1 MSVSLVTP
9 GGSAA
14 ATPQA
19 CTSPRVVSLGDVT
32 APEGT
37 RGPGQPETQFSFA
50 VTSSGCAAAGTIFYM
65 LVSGT
70 AFTDDTAVK
79 TVTFAEGDGS
89 AKTIPVF
96 VIPDATPEPNETFSV
111 QILGTQGLVQ
121 VSDGIGAG
129 VILNDDGG
137 QPAAPRDG
145 VRSVI
150 DFHGSEY
157 RCQPGAT
164 ACCQPGMP
172 AC

>member
-1 MSVSLVTP
+1 
-9 GGSAA
+9 
-14 ATPQA
+14 
-19 CTSPRVVSLGDVT
+19 VVSLGDVT

-50 VTSSGCAAAGTIFYM
+50 MTSSGCAAGGTVFYM

-70 AFTDDTAVK
+70 AFTDDTAVRM
-79 TVTFAEGDGS
+79 VTFAEGDAS

-96 VIPDATPEPNETFSV
+96 VVPDATPELNETFSV
-111 QILGTQGLVQ
+111 RILGAQGLIQ
-121 VSDGIGAG
+121 IGDGIGDG

-137 QPAAPRDG
+137 LPAAPPDG

-164 ACCQPGMP
+164 GCCQPGMP